1 MPSIWPSR
9 YAAEISD
16 EAPRTCYTPA
26 MRFTG
31 KTAVVTGAGNGI
43 GREYATGFASEGAD
57 IVVLDIDGVGV
68 AETVTRIE
76 SGGGRARGL
85 TVDITDEAA
94 VKSAVEEAV
103 DTFGSV
109 DVLIN
114 NAGLHLGRYNE
125 TSTLPLAEWRRI
137 LDVNVLGALICATAC
152 RPYLATS
159 GNGVVL
165 NQSSMAA
172 YISTGGAYGVSK
184 LALNGLT
191 MSLAAEF
198 APLVRVV
205 GIAPGMVGSP
215 AVLEHLA
222 PEHKSLVTQGQLVK
236 RFGEMAD
243 LVGMA
248 LFLCSDEASFITGQT
263 YLVDGGFL
271 PRP

>member
-1 MPSIWPSR
+1 
-9 YAAEISD
+9 
-16 EAPRTCYTPA
+16 

-57 IVVLDIDGVGV
+57 VLVLDIDSVGV
-68 AETVTRIE
+68 AETVAHIE

-85 TVDITDEAA
+85 TVDITDDVA
-94 VKSAVEEAV
+94 VKSAIEEGV
-103 DTFGSV
+103 DAFGSI

-125 TSTLPLAEWRRI
+125 TSTLPLWEWRRI
-137 LDVNVLGALICATAC
+137 LDVNVVGALICATAC

-159 GNGVVL
+159 GSGVIL

-172 YISTGGAYGVSK
+172 YLPAGGAYGVSK

-191 MSLAAEF
+191 ISLAAEF
-198 APLVRVV
+198 APDVRVV
-205 GIAPGMVGSP
+205 GIAPGMIGSP
-215 AVLEHLA
+215 AVLQHLA
-222 PEHKSLVTQGQLVK
+222 PEHKDLVSRGQLVK